1 MQRVASVNYIVI
13 IITFYKIDR
22 RNDFRELKMQLPTIK
37 QLRYFVALAKH
48 KHFGNAA
55 KSCFVSQS
63 AFSVAIKE
71 LESGLGAQLVDRTKK
86 SVTITRTGRE
96 IANHARQCLRD
107 IEYLTELAH
116 SDQKP
121 LTGRL
126 NLGIIPTIAP
136 FVLPNLLSKLRQK
149 FPDLKLYLREDTT
162 RAIHDLLL
170 EGELDLILIALPF
183 KLSNVE
189 VMPLFKDP
197 FYLACH
203 ENSKLINPKNYS
215 LDKLPKESVILLEDG
230 HCLRDHALSACK
242 IRNQDTVS
250 RFAASSLLTLVNMV
264 DSDIGITY
272 LTKMAQNSSLLDNT
286 HIKTYPLEKSSYRE
300 IGLAWRKGSAREEEF
315 KLLAKVLTDL
325 FSK

>member
-1 MQRVASVNYIVI
+1 MN
-13 IITFYKIDR
+13 
-22 RNDFRELKMQLPTIK
+22 LPTIK
-37 QLRYFVALAKH
+37 QLRYFIALEKH

-71 LESGLGAQLVDRTKK
+71 LETHLGAQLVDRTNK

-96 IANHARQCLRD
+96 IANHARHCLRD
-107 IEYLTELAH
+107 LEYLAEVAR

-136 FVLPNLLSKLRQK
+136 FILPKLLPKLRKQY
-149 FPDLKLYLREDTT
+149 PQLQLYLREDTT
-162 RAIHDLLL
+162 QSSHTSLI
-170 EGELDLILIALPF
+170 EGELDLILIALPY

-189 VMPLFKDP
+189 VMPLFRDH
-197 FYLACH
+197 FSLACH
-203 ENSKLINPKNYS
+203 KNTKLLNPKKYS
-215 LDKLPKESVILLEDG
+215 LSSLPKESVLLLEDG

-250 RFAASSLLTLVNMV
+250 RFAASSLLTLVSMV

-272 LTKMAQNSSLLDNT
+272 LTEMAKNSSLLQNT
-286 HIKTYPLEKSSYRE
+286 DVKTYPLDKKSYRE

-315 KLLAKVLTDL
+315 KMLGNVIANLD
-325 FSK
+325 